1 VVEVA
6 VDGAGFDTVT
16 GLVAGEK
23 EVLLGGMD
31 WGETRYWEEAPAVG
45 AGVVIMIGTP
55 AG

>member
-1 VVEVA
+1 VVEA
-6 VDGAGFDTVT
+6 EVDGAGFDTVT

-23 EVLLGGMD
+23 EVLLHGMD

-45 AGVVIMIGTP
+45 AVIMIGTP